1 MATGSSQAI
10 KVVSF
15 NVKRDMAFSF
25 HKEHR
30 WEHRRQLVS
39 QLIRASQATII
50 GVQELL
56 PEMKMD
62 VQRLLSQE
70 YSVFGNG
77 RFFGVRPEDD
87 EHSDILV
94 RNDDA
99 MVRFCKTFW
108 LSKDPEK
115 NGSRAYYSVFP
126 RICTVAEV
134 TLKDTGRR
142 IRVFNTHF
150 DHICAFA
157 RNLGARIILKYM
169 DAYNQREPLP
179 TILMGDLNA
188 RPGSRAVKILKEN
201 LHDYS
206 TVHLNDV
213 YNFVSPEDICN
224 TFHNFS
230 GKQKHGR
237 GPIDYI
243 FVSDDFEVVESHIWT
258 EDLDGRYPSDHYPL
272 VATLRLKDQGARPL
286 LQEQEQEVLEGFAQ
300 PAFFHN

>member
-1 MATGSSQAI
+1 MANFQGQAI

-15 NVKRDMAFSF
+15 NVKRDMAFNI
-25 HKEHR
+25 HKENR
-30 WEHRRQLVS
+30 WERRRQLVS
-39 QLIRASQATII
+39 DVIRASGASII

-56 PEMKMD
+56 PEMKLD

-87 EHSDILV
+87 EHSDIIV
-94 RNDDA
+94 KNDDA
-99 MVRFCKTFW
+99 QVRFCKTFW

-115 NGSRAYYSVFP
+115 NGSRAYFSVFP
-126 RICTVAEV
+126 RICTVVEV

-150 DHICAFA
+150 DHICSFA
-157 RNLGARIILKYM
+157 RNLGAQIILKYM

-213 YNFVSPEDICN
+213 YSFFDPDAIYN

-243 FVSDDFEVVESHIWT
+243 FVSDDFEVVESHIWA
-258 EDLDGRYPSDHYPL
+258 EDRDGRYPSDHYPL
-272 VATLRLKDQGARPL
+272 VATLRLKDPRPL
-286 LQEQEQEVLEGFAQ
+286 SQEQEQEVLGEF
-300 PAFFHN
+300 PRPVFSHN